1 MVCSSYHGKMSH
13 DVLLKAHIEQ
23 LTAAW
28 KIDLIKFS
36 EVVWG

>member
-1 MVCSSYHGKMSH
+1 M
-13 DVLLKAHIEQ
+13 LLKAHIEQ

-36 EVVWG
+36 EVVWGSAFLIAGI